1 MSSDVAL
8 TTALTILIIVDISGN
23 CLVCWVV
30 KRNRDMRYVV
40 SVIEYSAVCPLVIG
54 LISSSGSSE
63 QLQAVRQRASGTRS
77 RNAQLRFQLDTSVE
91 ACAVRSYFHMGN
103 HEAEMSMHGSS
114 CF

>member
-77 RNAQLRFQLDTSVE
+77 RNAQLRFQLNTSGK
-91 ACAVRSYFHMGN
+91 ACVVRCYH
-103 HEAEMSMHGSS
+103 
-114 CF
+114 

>member
-30 KRNRDMRYVV
+30 KRNRDMRFVV

-54 LISSSGSSE
+54 LISSLGVLRVIASSKTE
-63 QLQAVRQRASGTRS
+63 GL
-77 RNAQLRFQLDTSVE
+77 
-91 ACAVRSYFHMGN
+91 GN
-103 HEAEMSMHGSS
+103 EVT
-114 CF
+114 

>member
-40 SVIEYSAVCPLVIG
+40 SVIEY
-54 LISSSGSSE
+54 
-63 QLQAVRQRASGTRS
+63 
-77 RNAQLRFQLDTSVE
+77 
-91 ACAVRSYFHMGN
+91 
-103 HEAEMSMHGSS
+103 
-114 CF
+114 